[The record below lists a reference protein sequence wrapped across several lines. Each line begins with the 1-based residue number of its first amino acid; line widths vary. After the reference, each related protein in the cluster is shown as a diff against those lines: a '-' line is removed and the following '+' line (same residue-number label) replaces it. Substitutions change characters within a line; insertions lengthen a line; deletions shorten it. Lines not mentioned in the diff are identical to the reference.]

1 MLARILWSPKI
12 RSDQHKNDN
21 DDNNDDDDHNDND
34 HCLSIV
40 ATLTSSY

>member
-12 RSDQHKNDN
+12 RSDQQKNDN
-21 DDNNDDDDHNDND
+21 DDDDDHNDND

>member
-21 DDNNDDDDHNDND
+21 DDDDDHNDND

>member
-21 DDNNDDDDHNDND
+21 DDDDDDHNDND